1 MSMHGHNDEIRS
13 HESIFMI
20 IIFLRVHTQARHHSK
35 LKVILAFIGR

>member
-20 IIFLRVHTQARHHSK
+20 MIFMHVHTQARHHSK
-35 LKVILAFIGR
+35 LKVVLAFLGT